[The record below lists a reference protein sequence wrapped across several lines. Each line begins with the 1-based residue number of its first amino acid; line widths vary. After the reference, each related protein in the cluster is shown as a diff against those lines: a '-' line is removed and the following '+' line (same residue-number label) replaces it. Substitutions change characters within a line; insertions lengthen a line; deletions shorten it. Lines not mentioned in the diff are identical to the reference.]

1 MQSAKNEQ
9 SLRQIMEHLRRG
21 GSYAQF
27 ITGDG
32 IRYPYWH
39 KVLYRTANGF
49 IGWSRFG
56 SSACRMNLR
65 DLNWTIR
72 TIFEMSPSAFLMVY
86 REVPADR

>member
-1 MQSAKNEQ
+1 MRSVKNEQ
-9 SLRQIMEHLRRG
+9 SLRQIMEHLRSG

-39 KVLYRTANGF
+39 KVLYQAANGF
-49 IGWSRFG
+49 LGWSHFG

-72 TIFEMSPSAFLMVY
+72 TIFEMSPTAFLMVY
-86 REVPADR
+86 REMPADR